1 MKQIKKYFAVCMALL
16 MTFGVCLLFGM
27 RKTGMFIDEI
37 YTYGLSN
44 SYYAPFLSDLKDGQL
59 TDSVFTREEIDAYL
73 TADEADRFAFDSV
86 YYNQSRDVHPPLYY
100 WIFHFVSSCFPGSAS
115 KWIGLGINITV
126 YMLTLLLFIRLIM
139 LLFGSEDNAAASA
152 ALYGVSALGLSTVM
166 MIRMYTLLTFFTV
179 LLALTAAIILRKKD
193 RNATWLLLTMT
204 VFAGMMTQYYFVFY
218 AFFLCAFVDLYL
230 LIKRDFR
237 RFARFS
243 FSSLFGVA
251 LLFIVFPAAVHQ
263 LFVGNG
269 QVVGGSSVTEALLDT
284 AKYREHLDAFW
295 QAKIRLKGVQWVFAG
310 AIVLCLPLCGK
321 IRVAMKNK
329 AISFDSLLIVFPA
342 VPAFLLVAIL
352 SPVQE
357 HRYLYN
363 LVPIFVLG
371 VSFLLHVL
379 EAAAGEFRF
388 AWPVR
393 KGFVL
398 LIALAALWNARAIPP
413 TSLFPEA
420 GEYNA
425 LCEEH
430 RSDPCVYMSNGYF
443 APLTQDL
450 LQLRHFD
457 SFLVTDTSTS
467 PALQAYLADEEEIV
481 LYIDTNK
488 FWSSGYNASE
498 VLSDFALLGY
508 SEQEQLYVYD
518 YEGNGGLSET
528 WLLRKGA

>member
-1 MKQIKKYFAVCMALL
+1 MKLIKKYFAVCMALL

-37 YTYGLSN
+37 YSYGLSN

-59 TDSVFTREEIDAYL
+59 IDSVFTREEIDAYL
-73 TADEADRFAFDSV
+73 TVDAADRFAFDSV

-100 WIFHFVSSCFPGSAS
+100 WIFHFVSSCFPGSSS
-115 KWIGLGINITV
+115 KWIGLGINMAV
-126 YMLTLLLFIRLIM
+126 YLLTLLLLIRLIM

-179 LLALTAAIILRKKD
+179 LLALNAAIILRKKE
-193 RNATWLLLTMT
+193 RSATWLLLTLT
-204 VFAGMMTQYYFVFY
+204 IFAGMMTQYYFVFY
-218 AFFLCAFVDLYL
+218 AFFLCAFVDICL

-237 RFARFS
+237 RFARFT
-243 FSSLFGVA
+243 FFALFGVA
-251 LLFIVFPAAVHQ
+251 LLFIIFPAAVHQ

-295 QAKIRLKGVQWVFAG
+295 QAKIRLRGVQWVFIG
-310 AIVLCLPLCGK
+310 SLVLCLPLCGK
-321 IRVAMKNK
+321 IRKAAKEK
-329 AISFDSLLIVFPA
+329 AISFDALLIAFPA

-379 EAAAGEFRF
+379 EAAAGEFRLSYL
-388 AWPVR
+388 VK

-398 LIALAALWNARAIPP
+398 LIALVALWNARAIPP

-420 GEYNA
+420 AVYNA

-430 RSDPCVYMSNGYF
+430 RDDPCVCLSNGYF

-450 LQLRHFD
+450 LQLRRFD
-457 SFLVTDTSTS
+457 SFFVTDRSSS
-467 PALQAYLADEEEIV
+467 PVLQEYLKDEEEIV

-488 FWSSGYNASE
+488 FWSSGYDASE